1 MNFELK
7 TISTRRF
14 LLIILFGVILTI
26 LLSAGL
32 AILTG
37 KAEWVMLIF
46 AGLLITFILAHKLAR
61 QLTFIGLD
69 NTEYFSINSEKINF
83 RDIRGYFL
91 NESGMT
97 QSSLGI
103 RLQTGRTIHLA
114 GSKTGKDGRIFKE
127 MLQNLISRIKLQNP
141 ESLELAYQDVYVK
154 QGIALRWMVI
164 VLAILVGFLDLFAI
178 FLLVSG
184 QPGLPWQIFL
194 LNAILIGLVPY
205 IRKRK

>member
-1 MNFELK
+1 MNFKLN
-7 TISTRRF
+7 TISTKRF
-14 LLIILFGVILTI
+14 LLIILSGVILTI
-26 LLSAGL
+26 LLSTGL
-32 AILTG
+32 AVLTG
-37 KAEWVMLIF
+37 NAEWVLLIF
-46 AGLLITFILAHKLAR
+46 PGLLITFIGAHIFSR

-69 NTEYFSINSEKINF
+69 NNEYFSINKEKINF
-83 RDIRGYFL
+83 RDVRGYFL
-91 NESGMT
+91 NESGLT

-103 RLQTGRTIHLA
+103 RLLTGQTIHLA
-114 GSKTGKDGRIFKE
+114 GSKTGKDGRIFKD

-178 FLLVSG
+178 FLLITG

-194 LNAILIGLVPY
+194 LNAILIGLIPY